1 MVPYVA
7 GAGVSLLSWFAIAS
21 SADRPIGVTTAF
33 ENSAALLEKAA
44 VPQAG
49 QTTVYLAQ
57 THPNPTEFYLNG
69 ESFIPHL

>member
-7 GAGVSLLSWFAIAS
+7 GAGFGLLSWFAIAG
-21 SADRPIGVTTAF
+21 ADRPIGVTTAF
-33 ENSAALLEKAA
+33 ENSAAVLEKAA
-44 VPQAG
+44 VPQAE
-49 QTTVYLAQ
+49 QTTAYLAQ